1 MSLDRLFKAHDIVSH
16 KSPLVHMFGNVENS
30 MESVPS
36 RKRTEQGL
44 KVSRVM
50 NWRSHEACEPTGDP
64 SEPTACHRTDLIK
77 QP

>member
-36 RKRTEQGL
+36 RKSNRTRSKSL
-44 KVSRVM
+44 KS
-50 NWRSHEACEPTGDP
+50 NELEIP
-64 SEPTACHRTDLIK
+64 
-77 QP
+77 